1 MTIIKLNQ
9 PPADYEVEGE
19 VSTLSEKAGPSRWKK
34 FFQTFAFL
42 MLFVFSIGVFG
53 AGFVYILMVSSEWLT
68 PLVGHGWSLVI
79 QLCVLS
85 TLWAAVAA
93 YYLSK
98 K

>member
-1 MTIIKLNQ
+1 MTIVKLDQ
-9 PPADYEVEGE
+9 PPVDYEVEGKAT
-19 VSTLSEKAGPSRWKK
+19 VLSEKAGPFRWKR

-42 MLFVFSIGVFG
+42 MLFVFSIGGFG

-79 QLCVLS
+79 QLGVLS
-85 TLWAAVAA
+85 TLWAAVCA
-93 YYLSK
+93 YFMSK